1 MRKGK
6 PENRKSRID
15 MSAAAVTARVKL
27 ACRLGDLEMFA
38 TRIREAVA
46 EISTGKTNAG
56 IYPRLEQNER
66 K

>member
-1 MRKGK
+1 MRKSR
-6 PENRKSRID
+6 PEDRESRID
-15 MSAAAVTARVKL
+15 MSAPAVTAREKL

-46 EISTGKTNAG
+46 EISAGKTNDG

>member
-6 PENRKSRID
+6 PEKRKSRID

-38 TRIREAVA
+38 TRIRKAGT
-46 EISTGKTNAG
+46 EISTGKANDG
-56 IYPRLEQNER
+56 IYPKFEQNKR